1 MTTDPWILNVKAKL
15 ATVAWLL
22 FCCLVSSDFDPKPR
36 KTMGRR
42 HHREKK
48 MTEKEADENLTA
60 KLEESGY
67 REELK
72 KKV

>member
-1 MTTDPWILNVKAKL
+1 
-15 ATVAWLL
+15 
-22 FCCLVSSDFDPKPR
+22 
-36 KTMGRR
+36 MGRR

-48 MTEKEADENLTA
+48 MSEREAEENLTA

-72 KKV
+72 KKVSALHFFLVSQILIFS

>member
-1 MTTDPWILNVKAKL
+1 
-15 ATVAWLL
+15 
-22 FCCLVSSDFDPKPR
+22 
-36 KTMGRR
+36 MGRR

-48 MTEKEADENLTA
+48 MTEKEAEGNLTA

-72 KKV
+72 KKVCEIF

>member
-1 MTTDPWILNVKAKL
+1 
-15 ATVAWLL
+15 
-22 FCCLVSSDFDPKPR
+22 
-36 KTMGRR
+36 MGRR

-48 MTEKEADENLTA
+48 MSEREAEENLTA

-72 KKV
+72 KKVCLKIPLSIIYILIFS

>member
-1 MTTDPWILNVKAKL
+1 
-15 ATVAWLL
+15 
-22 FCCLVSSDFDPKPR
+22 
-36 KTMGRR
+36 MGRR

-48 MTEKEADENLTA
+48 MTEKEAEENLTA

-72 KKV
+72 KKVCEIF

>member
-1 MTTDPWILNVKAKL
+1 
-15 ATVAWLL
+15 
-22 FCCLVSSDFDPKPR
+22 
-36 KTMGRR
+36 MGRR

-48 MTEKEADENLTA
+48 MTEKEAEENLTA

-72 KKV
+72 KKVCEIFRLLNIRCKCK